1 MATFPTLNSGAVAQ
15 YPVSVISGQSVQ
27 VLRFLDGS
35 DQRFLNQGR
44 QHRRWQINL
53 DLLNESEISQIQAFF
68 VAQQGEY
75 STFNFPDPISNQ
87 MIPNCRLGTAGL
99 IADYIGISNS
109 STTLWVV
116 ETNG

>member
-1 MATFPTLNSGAVAQ
+1 MATFPILNSGAVAQ
-15 YPVSVISGQSVQ
+15 YPVNVVLGQSVQ

-44 QHRRWQINL
+44 QQRRWQINL
-53 DLLNESEISQIQAFF
+53 NLLNESEISQIQSFF

-87 MIPNCRLGTAGL
+87 VIPECRLGTAGL
-99 IADYIGISNS
+99 VTDLIGIDKS
-109 STTLWVV
+109 SSTLWVV